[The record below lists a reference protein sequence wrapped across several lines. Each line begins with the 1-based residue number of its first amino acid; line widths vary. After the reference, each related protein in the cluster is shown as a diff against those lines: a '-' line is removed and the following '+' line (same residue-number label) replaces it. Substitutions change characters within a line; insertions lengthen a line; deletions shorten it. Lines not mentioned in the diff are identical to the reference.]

1 MNVNPNASDTTRDK
15 GFTLV
20 EILIAIVVVGILAAV
35 AIVGINSL
43 TATGNKSACTTSAD
57 AAKAASA
64 AYYANNN
71 GSYPAAFSDFTSLS
85 SSTGASKEFV
95 LPSGASITD
104 STHISGNNGKW
115 TLTMTTNGANA
126 PTFACS

>member
-1 MNVNPNASDTTRDK
+1 MSNNQHATQGRRDE

-43 TATGNKSACTTSAD
+43 TSTGNKSACTTSAD
-57 AAKAASA
+57 AAKAAAA
-64 AYYANNN
+64 AYYANNG
-71 GSYPAAFSDFTSLS
+71 GSYPTAYSQFTSID
-85 SSTGASKEFV
+85 GATPKEFV

-104 STHISGNNGKW
+104 GTHVSGNNGKW
-115 TLTMTTNGANA
+115 TLTMTAGVNGNA

>member
-1 MNVNPNASDTTRDK
+1 MSNNQHATQSRRDK

-35 AIVGINSL
+35 AIVGISSL
-43 TATGNKSACTTSAD
+43 TATGNKSACTTSGD
-57 AAKAASA
+57 AAKAAAA
-64 AYYANNN
+64 AYYATNG
-71 GSYPAAFSDFTSLS
+71 GSYPTSFSQFTSLD
-85 SSTGASKEFV
+85 GATPKEFV

-104 STHISGNNGKW
+104 GTHVSGNSGKW
-115 TLTMTTNGANA
+115 TLTMTAGVNGNA